1 MNNEENKNHEEKN
14 ENYNEIAAAV
24 DTEGSGAFSDAGE
37 VKETAEISETDPKT
51 DAVSETKDPESE
63 DKPKKEEKP
72 QDIFAALFDWAEM
85 FVTAITLVVLAMTF
99 LFRHSPVVGN
109 SMYPTLHNRDLLI
122 VSNLPYEPKQGDIV
136 VFQNAGLYEEPFVK
150 RVIAVSGQTV
160 DIDFDK
166 WQVYV
171 DGKPLKEDYVNY
183 DELTAMRG
191 SVFRFPLKL
200 EEGYIWCMGD
210 NRNNSTDS
218 RDGRVGPVDTR
229 FILGH
234 CIWRIFPFDRFGSL
248 E

>member
-1 MNNEENKNHEEKN
+1 MFYKKMNNEKHENNEEKS
-14 ENYNEIAAAV
+14 ETADASDSAEVTETEESQAAEASES
-24 DTEGSGAFSDAGE
+24 DTE
-37 VKETAEISETDPKT
+37 ETEA
-51 DAVSETKDPESE
+51 PESE

-72 QDIFAALFDWAEM
+72 QDIYEALFDWAEM
-85 FVTAITLVVLAMTF
+85 FVTAITLVVLVMTF
-99 LFRHSPVVGN
+99 LFRHSPVVGS
-109 SMYPTLHNRDLLI
+109 SMYPTLHERDLLI
-122 VSNLPYEPKQGDIV
+122 VSNLPYEPKQGGIV

-171 DGKPLKEDYVNY
+171 DGKPLDEDYVNY
-183 DELTAMRG
+183 DEMSAMRG
-191 SVFRFPLKL
+191 SVFSFPLTL

-218 RDGRVGPVDTR
+218 RDGRVGPVDKR

-234 CIWRIFPFDRFGSL
+234 CIWRIFPFDRFGGL